1 MELTANFSA
10 RPDGLTKTLAIEYHA
25 TPDPATLRATMRC
38 TPAVAQP
45 WGVMSGGAM
54 LALAENLAGVASMCL
69 APGYMVLGINIS
81 ATHVSPI
88 KLGETAIA
96 TAILLRKGGT
106 LHNWRIELRN
116 PQGELASHI
125 TVTNYLIKE
134 QEKNQSNQREINR
147 LNSTK

>member
-1 MELTANFSA
+1 MELTANFSE
-10 RPDGLTKTLAIEYHA
+10 RPDGLTKTLAIEYHS
-25 TPDPATLRATMRC
+25 TPDHDTLEATMLC

-45 WGVMSGGAM
+45 WRVMSGGAM

-69 APGYMVLGINIS
+69 SPGCMVLGINIS
-81 ATHVSPI
+81 ATHISPI
-88 KLGETAIA
+88 KLGETARA

-106 LHNWRIELRN
+106 IHNWRVELRN

-134 QEKNQSNQREINR
+134 K
-147 LNSTK
+147 